1 MKRDELMQLSKFTDY
16 TFRVLI
22 YMGTHQDE
30 LCTVEKLATKLEV
43 SEHHLKK
50 VIHKLAKTDYLIST
64 KGRAGGVKLGLPPE
78 EINLGD
84 ILKITEE
91 NLYIVDCLKRQ
102 LTCGF
107 IIKECKLKEIVNQSL
122 EKFIEE
128 FSKYTLQ
135 DIL

>member
-1 MKRDELMQLSKFTDY
+1 MQLSKFTDY

-30 LCTVEKLATKLEV
+30 LCTVERLATKLEV

-91 NLYIVDCLKRQ
+91 NLYIVDCLKTQ

>member
-1 MKRDELMQLSKFTDY
+1 MQLSKFTDY

-30 LCTVEKLATKLEV
+30 LCTVEKLATYLDV

-50 VIHKLAKTDYLIST
+50 VIYKLAKTDYLLAT
-64 KGRAGGVKLGLPPE
+64 KGRAGGIRLGLPPE

-84 ILKITEE
+84 VLRITEDNMKIVECFGKE
-91 NLYIVDCLKRQ
+91 NTCQFLNKDCKFKMIVH
-102 LTCGF
+102 
-107 IIKECKLKEIVNQSL
+107 QSL
-122 EKFIEE
+122 EKFIDE
-128 FSKYTLQ
+128 FGKYTLK